1 MDIEITNTSLLP
13 NTRSKDYFSKIS
25 FSGCPLPLG
34 YQISWQSWLNPDKK
48 WPNILTFPVL
58 HLINYRYQTGD
69 SWCAQEFE
77 VPLKENQVPLAR
89 KVPQVT
95 GLPLVSQ
102 KFQSK
107 TMNLGIVFQP
117 FSTKLSKKRWW
128 FSSLSSLNPDRQ
140 TGIFSETQQEPKN
153 GDLDERK
160 IAVKDHT
167 TKNTDHCP
175 PPWLEKFWKVRFPNS

>member
-1 MDIEITNTSLLP
+1 MYVSLH
-13 NTRSKDYFSKIS
+13 T
-25 FSGCPLPLG
+25 GCPLPLG

-140 TGIFSETQQEPKN
+140 TNIGFGNARRTKEWGLRWK
-153 GDLDERK
+153 RK
-160 IAVKDHT
+160 IDVPDNAT
-167 TKNTDHCP
+167 TSLPKLNP
-175 PPWLEKFWKVRFPNS
+175 FG